1 MPEDQAMTAVDAAG
15 PAEASSP
22 EEATAEEMAIAALE
36 SASTSLTESCRTK
49 VAAFEAAEAGLI
61 EHVSVYIRTDLEKLR
76 FGGQK
81 DGSSS
86 CTTLTKCDDYV
97 VVVRLTKQ
105 AHRESETTQPKPPTQ
120 PAKPQICE
128 RAPKSK
134 ACFRLRSWQTL
145 RTSATPGHEL
155 ADPAY

>member
-1 MPEDQAMTAVDAAG
+1 MP
-15 PAEASSP
+15 
-22 EEATAEEMAIAALE
+22 LY
-36 SASTSLTESCRTK
+36 SASAFLPPTCYLYFNDVENRKKEEKKKKKPPHLKPVHAFFTRLRSCGVKASFPRTR
-49 VAAFEAAEAGLI
+49 

>member
-1 MPEDQAMTAVDAAG
+1 M
-15 PAEASSP
+15 
-22 EEATAEEMAIAALE
+22 
-36 SASTSLTESCRTK
+36 
-49 VAAFEAAEAGLI
+49 AAFEAAEAGLI
-61 EHVSVYIRTDLEKLR
+61 EVCCLFIRPRLSSLPHAIYILMMLKIGKRKKKRNLPLLKPVHAFFTRLRSCGVKAAFPRTREHVSVYIRTDLEKLR

-120 PAKPQICE
+120 PAKPQI
-128 RAPKSK
+128 
-134 ACFRLRSWQTL
+134 
-145 RTSATPGHEL
+145 
-155 ADPAY
+155 